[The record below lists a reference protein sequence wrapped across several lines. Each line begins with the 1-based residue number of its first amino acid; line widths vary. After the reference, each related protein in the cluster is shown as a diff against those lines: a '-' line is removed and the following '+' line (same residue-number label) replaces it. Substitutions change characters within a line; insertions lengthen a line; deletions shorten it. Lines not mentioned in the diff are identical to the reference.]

1 MNAPIYAATNAAMS
15 AATDQGV
22 RRWWDADSGWSTA
35 DAAGTVLVIDSWLVD
50 EGRVRGLGRHAERFG
65 SACDRFREPGAEGTN
80 RFLRAVAESLPARGR
95 WFPRVELVETGSG
108 TRLRLW
114 PRPAPPRTSTVR
126 LWTAAGP
133 DRRRLPAAKG
143 ADLDHLASLRAAAV
157 TAGADE
163 ALLVSTEGHVVEGA
177 STSIVW
183 WRGDTLCG
191 PPPGPGLLPG
201 ITRALLGEL
210 ARTAGHQVVTERAT
224 AADLAGVPVWTL
236 NALHGIRP
244 VTEGLGRF
252 RDTDAAVAGRW
263 QSRLAALAVPADAS
277 LIPPVNP

>member
-1 MNAPIYAATNAAMS
+1 MNTPRSTPTSTAATE
-15 AATDQGV
+15 GV
-22 RRWWDADSGWSTA
+22 RRWWDADGGWSTA

-50 EGRVRGLGRHAERFG
+50 EGRVRGLDRHAERFG
-65 SACDRFREPGAEGTN
+65 SACDRFSEPGAVRTN

-95 WFPRVELVETGSG
+95 WFPRVELVETGPG
-108 TRLRLW
+108 TRLRMWL
-114 PRPAPPRTSTVR
+114 RPAPPRTATVR
-126 LWTAAGP
+126 LWSAAGA
-133 DRRRLPAAKG
+133 DRRRLPAVKG
-143 ADLDHLASLRAAAV
+143 ADLDRLASLRAAAV

-183 WRGDTLCG
+183 WRGEALCG

-210 ARTAGHQVVTERAT
+210 ARTAGHQVVTEEAT
-224 AADLAGVPVWTL
+224 APDLAGVPVWTL

-263 QSRLAALAVPADAS
+263 QSRLAALAVPAGAS
-277 LIPPVNP
+277 LIPVVHP